1 MKITNNITALN
12 AVRQLNKNQKSAAS
26 SMAKLSSGYKINTAA
41 DDAAGLAISEKMR
54 AQIRG
59 LKQASKNSEE
69 AISLIQTAEGALN
82 ELTSILQR
90 MRELAVKASTE
101 TLEEADAVEIK
112 QEFDNLINE
121 IDDIA
126 TKTKFNRKALFDST
140 QVDGDDDGDG
150 TSPVGDDD
158 DGDGTSPVGDD
169 DDGDGTSPVGDDD
182 DGDGTSDGTT
192 VPITTLKFIFQTG
205 ANEGDTLTLEI
216 ADVRSVSLQFDG
228 SDDISDQAE
237 ARTIITKVDD
247 ALKFVYDQRAKLG
260 AVQNRLEYKI
270 SNLDSSA
277 QNLQSA
283 ESVIRD
289 VDMAEEMV
297 NYTSQEILQN
307 AAQAML
313 ARANQAPQAILQL
326 LQ

>member
-82 ELTSILQR
+82 EVTSILQR
-90 MRELAVKASTE
+90 MRGLAVKASTE

-112 QEFDNLINE
+112 QEFDNLIEE
-121 IDDIA
+121 INDIA
-126 TKTKFNRKALFDST
+126 TKTKFNKKALFDST
-140 QVDGDDDGDG
+140 QVDDDADGDG
-150 TSPVGDDD
+150 TL
-158 DGDGTSPVGDD
+158 DGVLTGT
-169 DDGDGTSPVGDDD
+169 TNFEA
-182 DGDGTSDGTT
+182 SDGTT
-192 VPITTLKFIFQTG
+192 VPITTLKFTFQTG
-205 ANEGDTLTLEI
+205 ANENDTLTLEI

-283 ESVIRD
+283 ESGIRD

>member
-158 DGDGTSPVGDD
+158 DGDGTS
-169 DDGDGTSPVGDDD
+169 
-182 DGDGTSDGTT
+182 DGTT

>member
-82 ELTSILQR
+82 ETTSILQR

-112 QEFDNLINE
+112 QEFDNLIEE
-121 IDDIA
+121 INDIA

-140 QVDGDDDGDG
+140 QVDDDADGDG
-150 TSPVGDDD
+150 SL
-158 DGDGTSPVGDD
+158 DGVLTGT
-169 DDGDGTSPVGDDD
+169 TNFEA
-182 DGDGTSDGTT
+182 SDGTT
-192 VPITTLKFIFQTG
+192 VPITTLKFTFQTG
-205 ANEGDTLTLEI
+205 ANENDTLTLEI

-283 ESVIRD
+283 ESGIRD

>member
-82 ELTSILQR
+82 EVTSILQR

-112 QEFDNLINE
+112 QEFYNLINE

-126 TKTKFNRKALFDST
+126 TKTKFNKKALFDSMA
-140 QVDGDDDGDG
+140 DGV
-150 TSPVGDDD
+150 TS
-158 DGDGTSPVGDD
+158 TE
-169 DDGDGTSPVGDDD
+169 
-182 DGDGTSDGTT
+182 TT
-192 VPITTLKFIFQTG
+192 PFEVSGETDPTNWPAIKLIDFTFQTG
-205 ANEGDTLTLEI
+205 ANEGDTLKLQI
-216 ADVRSVSLQFDG
+216 ADITSASLQFSTRDDSTG
-228 SDDISDQAE
+228 EITINDAVMDISKQDL

-283 ESVIRD
+283 ESGIRD

>member
-82 ELTSILQR
+82 ETTSILQR

-112 QEFDNLINE
+112 QEFYNLINE

-126 TKTKFNRKALFDST
+126 TKTKFNRKALFDSMA
-140 QVDGDDDGDG
+140 DGV
-150 TSPVGDDD
+150 TSTETTPFEV
-158 DGDGTSPVGDD
+158 
-169 DDGDGTSPVGDDD
+169 
-182 DGDGTSDGTT
+182 SDETDPT
-192 VPITTLKFIFQTG
+192 NWPAIKLIDFTFQTG
-205 ANEGDTLTLEI
+205 ANEGDTLKLQI
-216 ADVRSVSLQFDG
+216 ADITSASLQFSTRDDSTG
-228 SDDISDQAE
+228 EITINDAVMDISKQDL

>member
-82 ELTSILQR
+82 EVTSILQR

-112 QEFDNLINE
+112 QEFDNLIEE
-121 IDDIA
+121 INDIA
-126 TKTKFNRKALFDST
+126 TKTKFNKKALFDST
-140 QVDGDDDGDG
+140 QVDDDADGDG
-150 TSPVGDDD
+150 TL
-158 DGDGTSPVGDD
+158 DGVLTGT
-169 DDGDGTSPVGDDD
+169 TNFEA
-182 DGDGTSDGTT
+182 SDGTT
-192 VPITTLKFIFQTG
+192 VPITTLKFTFQTG
-205 ANEGDTLTLEI
+205 ANENDTLTLEI

-283 ESVIRD
+283 ESGIRD

>member
-112 QEFDNLINE
+112 QEFDNLIEE
-121 IDDIA
+121 INDIA

-140 QVDGDDDGDG
+140 QVDDDADGDG
-150 TSPVGDDD
+150 SL
-158 DGDGTSPVGDD
+158 DGVLTGT
-169 DDGDGTSPVGDDD
+169 TNFEA
-182 DGDGTSDGTT
+182 SDGTT
-192 VPITTLKFIFQTG
+192 VPITTLKFTFQTG
-205 ANEGDTLTLEI
+205 ANEGDTLILEI

>member
-112 QEFDNLINE
+112 QEFDNLIEE
-121 IDDIA
+121 INDIA

-140 QVDGDDDGDG
+140 QVDDDADGDG
-150 TSPVGDDD
+150 SL
-158 DGDGTSPVGDD
+158 DGVLTGT
-169 DDGDGTSPVGDDD
+169 TNFEA
-182 DGDGTSDGTT
+182 SDGTT